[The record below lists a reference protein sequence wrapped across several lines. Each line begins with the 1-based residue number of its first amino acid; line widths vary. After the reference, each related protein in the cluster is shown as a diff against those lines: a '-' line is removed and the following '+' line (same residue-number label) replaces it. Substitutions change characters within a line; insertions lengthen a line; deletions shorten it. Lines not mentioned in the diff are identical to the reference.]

1 MARNKGWKGAA
12 EKRDGGSFR
21 QIPLSVLEGRA
32 YLECS
37 PYAVKLLFDLLTQ
50 YRGQNNGDL
59 TTAWKIMKPRGWRSE
74 MTLHKAKKELLNSGL
89 IVETRMGAR
98 PNKCS
103 LYALTFF
110 ALDENDKLEMTKRG
124 FPRGKYKL
132 KDPTDFVAKT
142 PESVRV
148 NRVVASALLATGRGV
163 GEA

>member
-1 MARNKGWKGAA
+1 MARNKAWKGAA
-12 EKRDGGSFR
+12 EKRDGGAFR

-37 PYAVKLLFDLLTQ
+37 PYAIKLLFDLLTQ

-74 MTLHKAKKELLNSGL
+74 MTLHKAKKELLNCGL

-110 ALDENDKLEMTKRG
+110 DLDENDKLEMTKRS
-124 FPRGKYKL
+124 FPRRAYLL
-132 KDPTDFVAKT
+132 KDPTDFAANP
-142 PESVRV
+142 PEAVQI
-148 NRVVASALLATGRGV
+148 NRIIKNALLATGRGV
-163 GEA
+163 ETL